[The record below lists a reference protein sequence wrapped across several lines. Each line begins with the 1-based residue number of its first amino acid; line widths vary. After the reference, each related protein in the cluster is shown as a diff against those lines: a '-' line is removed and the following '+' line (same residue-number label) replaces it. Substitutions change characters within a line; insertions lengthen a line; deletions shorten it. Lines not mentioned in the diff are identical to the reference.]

1 MLPTQNLPVKIKPRS
16 VPKPRETLSIAKRE
30 ASAILTIR
38 LKKNKHQYT
47 DFTDFA
53 LREYQN

>member
-1 MLPTQNLPVKIKPRS
+1 MLPTQNLPAKIKPGS

-30 ASAILTIR
+30 ASAVLTITV
-38 LKKNKHQYT
+38 KKNKRQYT